1 MKKIN
6 LLLLIVTALFF
17 AQSCVDESGEYVRQL
32 FTDGQKEAAF
42 TACLTT
48 SSDSAMAHLC
58 VPNGYS
64 QYQEGAY
71 MIDFNPLQTSVFQT
85 LIDNNYGYLVDSMIL
100 LSNRVAENCSPTIMR
115 PIFKEAISNLK
126 FYDHDNLINGG
137 TDVITNYFI
146 RFKDADM
153 KSAMQSPVSIRMNLL
168 GVNDC
173 WNQIVAQ
180 YYQFEG
186 QPVSFDVQNYLIEKM
201 LDGLYEEMRV
211 EELNIRSDYSHCE
224 SADSLLFGAGF

>member
-1 MKKIN
+1 M
-6 LLLLIVTALFF
+6 IVTALFF

-153 KSAMQSPVSIRMNLL
+153 KSAMQSPVSIRMNLF